1 MATGRASAWSSTIN
15 TLNKFC
21 STHLDHNRL
30 QSFELFQGNNK
41 LRTKVSNPKSHLLI
55 VDDKGKKKKEK
66 KKSLPEISSLIPL
79 IMKQYQFC
87 PVKHENSY
95 LHIHNSASPLGE
107 HNKMTVS

>member
-41 LRTKVSNPKSHLLI
+41 LRTKVSKPKSHLLI
-55 VDDKGKKKKEK
+55 VDDKGKKKKK
-66 KKSLPEISSLIPL
+66 KKITARNQQPHSSDHEAV
-79 IMKQYQFC
+79 
-87 PVKHENSY
+87 PVLSY
-95 LHIHNSASPLGE
+95 
-107 HNKMTVS
+107 